1 MKIVAALLASV
12 ASALFVAS
20 AMAVAPGKKVEYDAP
35 LGKVTFDGATHAS
48 KGDKCPDCHT
58 KIFKMEKY
66 AGKTTFGQMHIKLC
80 GACHNG
86 GKAFKATDAANCRK
100 CHKGNST
107 PAPGAGSGT
116 RP

>member
-1 MKIVAALLASV
+1 MQMVTISLALV

-20 AMAVAPGKKVEYDAP
+20 AMAVAPGKKVEYDTP

-48 KGDKCPDCHT
+48 KGDKCPDCHN

-66 AGKTTFGQMHIKLC
+66 GGKTPSGELHKRC

-86 GKAFKATDAANCRK
+86 GKAFKVTDPVKCTK
-100 CHKGNST
+100 CHMKSPT
-107 PAPGAGSGT
+107 PAPGAGS
-116 RP
+116 